1 MAQITLSDYVGFI
14 FGEIVRARALADAE
28 SKRIALLYKDDE
40 ILKSFSVPRFKI
52 PEMDITIPV
61 LLSGAKYK
69 STLVF
74 NVEQPNFYDYI
85 KTKLDNAR
93 QAILIARSNITKDFT
108 KTDTGIL
115 SSPIVP
121 PQLDAKVFLA
131 AAPKRTAA
139 VKKTTPKAKT
149 ATAKTATAARSAAA
163 FATAPVSIEAVI
175 DEFYQLLRSNPDP
188 SAPDNIVSVKWG
200 QLFNMMI
207 TANGLMADYTRLY
220 PTGQLFT
227 QTLQE
232 VLTYVKANTVV
243 SKTAIENI
251 LINPETQ
258 TVKDGS
264 TDASVFTLKA
274 RIVEDG
280 VFVKE
285 LKDEKGNVTERIVEF
300 D

>member
-40 ILKSFSVPRFKI
+40 VLKSFSVPRFKI

-69 STLVF
+69 TTLVF
-74 NVEQPNFYDYI
+74 NVEQGKFYEYI

-108 KTDTGIL
+108 KTDVGIL
-115 SSPIVP
+115 SPPYVP
-121 PQLDAKVFLA
+121 TQLDTQVYYASA
-131 AAPKRTAA
+131 AKRTAA
-139 VKKTTPKAKT
+139 TKKAA
-149 ATAKTATAARSAAA
+149 ATAKTAGAKRRATA
-163 FATAPVSIEAVI
+163 FATATGGIETAI
-175 DEFYQLLRSNPDP
+175 TEFYELLRNNPDP

-207 TANGLMADYTRLY
+207 LANGLMADYTRLY

-227 QTLQE
+227 QSSQE

-243 SKTAIENI
+243 SKTEIENI

-285 LKDEKGNVTERIVEF
+285 LKDENGNVTERIVEF

>member
-69 STLVF
+69 TTLVF
-74 NVEQPNFYDYI
+74 NVEQGKFYDYI

-121 PQLDAKVFLA
+121 PQLDAKVFFA
-131 AAPKRTAA
+131 AAPKRRAA
-139 VKKTTPKAKT
+139 VKKATPTART
-149 ATAKTATAARSAAA
+149 ATAKRTATAL
-163 FATAPVSIEAVI
+163 ATATVSIESVI
-175 DEFYQLLRSNPDP
+175 DEFYELLRTNPDP
-188 SAPDNIVSVKWG
+188 SAPENIASVKWG

-220 PTGQLFT
+220 PSGQLFT
-227 QTLQE
+227 QSSQE
-232 VLTYVKANTVV
+232 VLAYIKANTVV
-243 SKTAIENI
+243 SKTEIENI

-285 LKDEKGNVTERIVEF
+285 LKDEQGNVTERIVEF

>member
-69 STLVF
+69 STMVF
-74 NVEQPNFYDYI
+74 NLPQERFYEYV

-115 SSPIVP
+115 STPIVP
-121 PQLDAKVFLA
+121 PQFEDAKVFYA
-131 AAPKRTAA
+131 AAPQRSTAT
-139 VKKTTPKAKT
+139 KKTAPKAKT
-149 ATAKTATAARSAAA
+149 AAATRRSATVAMPSV
-163 FATAPVSIEAVI
+163 TIETVI
-175 DEFYQLLRSNPDP
+175 NEFYELLRNNPDP

-207 TANGLMADYTRLY
+207 TANALMADYTRLY

-227 QTLQE
+227 QSLQE
-232 VLTYVKANTVV
+232 ILVYVKNNTVV
-243 SKTAIENI
+243 SKTEIENI

-285 LKDEKGNVTERIVEF
+285 LKDEQGNVMERIVEF

>member
-14 FGEIVRARALADAE
+14 FGEIVKARAIADAE
-28 SKRIALLYKDDE
+28 SKRVAMLYKDDE

-69 STLVF
+69 TTLLF
-74 NVEQPNFYDYI
+74 NVEQVGFHEFV

-93 QAILIARSNITKDFT
+93 QAILIARTNLAKDFT
-108 KTDTGIL
+108 KADVGIL

-121 PQLDAKVFLA
+121 ASKDTPIFFAT
-131 AAPKRTAA
+131 APIR
-139 VKKTTPKAKT
+139 T
-149 ATAKTATAARSAAA
+149 ATAKK
-163 FATAPVSIEAVI
+163 TAPVKRSVAKRATAIAPISSIDAAI
-175 DEFYQLLRSNPDP
+175 GDFYELLRSNPDP
-188 SAPDNIVSVKWG
+188 ASPDNIVSIKWG

-207 TANGLMADYTRLY
+207 TANNLMADYTRLY
-220 PTGQLFT
+220 PNGQLFT

-232 VLTYVKANTVV
+232 VLAYVKSNTVV

-258 TVKDGS
+258 TVKEGS

-280 VFVKE
+280 VFIKE
-285 LKDEKGNVTERIVEF
+285 LKDERGNVTERIVEF

>member
-69 STLVF
+69 TTLVF
-74 NVEQPNFYDYI
+74 NVEQGKFYEYI

-108 KTDTGIL
+108 KTDVGIL
-115 SSPIVP
+115 SPPYVP
-121 PQLDAKVFLA
+121 TQLDTQVYYASA
-131 AAPKRTAA
+131 AKRTAA
-139 VKKTTPKAKT
+139 AKKAA
-149 ATAKTATAARSAAA
+149 ATAKTAVAKRRASAV
-163 FATAPVSIEAVI
+163 ATATGSIETVI
-175 DEFYQLLRSNPDP
+175 TEFYELLRNNPDP

-207 TANGLMADYTRLY
+207 SANGLMADYTRLY

-227 QTLQE
+227 QSSQE
-232 VLTYVKANTVV
+232 VLAYVKANTVV
-243 SKTAIENI
+243 SKTEIENI

-285 LKDEKGNVTERIVEF
+285 LKDENGNVTERIVEF

>member
-69 STLVF
+69 STMVF
-74 NVEQPNFYDYI
+74 NLPQERFYEYV

-115 SSPIVP
+115 STPIVP
-121 PQLDAKVFLA
+121 PQFEDAKVFYA
-131 AAPKRTAA
+131 AAPQRSTATKKAAPKAQTAA
-139 VKKTTPKAKT
+139 
-149 ATAKTATAARSAAA
+149 ATRRSATVAMPSV
-163 FATAPVSIEAVI
+163 TIETVI
-175 DEFYQLLRSNPDP
+175 NEFYELLRNNPDP

-207 TANGLMADYTRLY
+207 TANALMADYTRLY

-227 QTLQE
+227 QSLQE
-232 VLTYVKANTVV
+232 ILVYVKDNTVV
-243 SKTAIENI
+243 SKTEIENI

-285 LKDEKGNVTERIVEF
+285 LKDEQGNVMERIVEF